1 MAPPTDRFPQR
12 RASLRLIL
20 LVPFILQ
27 TAAAVGI
34 TGYISW
40 RSSQS
45 NLNDL
50 IIRLQKASTQQVEQR
65 LNTYLNTPKQLAQS
79 TADAFASGL
88 LNEQDTEGIGRHLHS
103 QVKRYKAGYSS
114 FASFSGNYFA
124 AGYMTDTGRDRISR
138 DLLSFEKYGD
148 RKNHIYNTN
157 DQGQLT
163 NLTLVEDYDFQS
175 EFWVANIAK
184 SPSPKA
190 NWAPISPWESSPFP
204 LSLSAVVPIY
214 NSTHTLIGVA
224 SVDQRLT
231 QISRFLQESKPSPG
245 TEVFIIERDGNL
257 VASSGQQPVY
267 KLTNQKLDRLPALQ
281 STNPLIQTTSHFL
294 QQKFHSFQNI
304 DTQTASIYNLKG
316 IQQFVYTTTWK
327 DDWGLEWLVVV
338 VMPATDFTA
347 QIQENTK
354 QTIILSVL
362 ALFGAI
368 ILSLYTSQWII
379 RPILRLKNAAQFLAS
394 GNLEYQA
401 APSSINELDKLGQA
415 FNQMADQLNLSFQAL
430 EASNNDLEQRVADR
444 TETLTQT
451 LTTLQTTQAQLIQTE
466 KMSSLGQMVA
476 GVMHEINNPTTFIQ
490 GNLGHCAQYLQTFS
504 ALIGLY
510 QKHYPHP
517 PEAIAQALE
526 TQDLPFILADW
537 PKLLSSMQQGT
548 SRIQAIVTS
557 LQDFSYINE
566 SASKTINL
574 NHGLESTLLI
584 LTHQLTS
591 HNIQIV
597 KKYSD
602 LPSLQCYPSLLNQ
615 VFHSLITNAI
625 DAQAT
630 SITLSTSYH
639 CDQIIVT
646 ITDNGSGIPPEIQA
660 KIFDPFFT
668 TKPIGKGTGLGL
680 SIAYQIITQQHRGQL
695 TVASSHQGTVFT
707 ITLPIKNPM
716 INGVHLKVLSSGAD
730 GSRTRVQTGY

>member
-1 MAPPTDRFPQR
+1 MDLPTQHPPKRQ
-12 RASLRLIL
+12 ASLRLIL

-34 TGYISW
+34 TGYLSW
-40 RSSQS
+40 RSSQNS
-45 NLNDL
+45 LNDL

-65 LNTYLNTPKQLAQS
+65 LSTYLSTPKQLAQS

-88 LNEQDTEGIGRHLHS
+88 LKEQDTEGIGRHLYS
-103 QVKRYKAGYSS
+103 QAKRYKAGYSS

-124 AGYMTDTGRDRISR
+124 AGYMTDTGQDTISR

-175 EFWVANIAK
+175 EFWVANTAK
-184 SPSPKA
+184 SPSPNA

-214 NSTHTLIGVA
+214 NSTHKLIGVT

-231 QISRFLQESKPSPG
+231 QISRFLQASKPSPG
-245 TEVFIIERDGNL
+245 TEIFIIERDGNL
-257 VASSGQQPVY
+257 VASSGPQPVY
-267 KLTNQKLDRLPALQ
+267 KRTNQKLDRLPALE
-281 STNPLIQTTSHFL
+281 STNPLIQTTSQFL
-294 QQKFHSFQNI
+294 QQKFHSFQSI
-304 DTQTASIYNLKG
+304 DTQNASIFSLKG
-316 IQQFVYTTTWK
+316 IHQFVYTSTWK

-338 VMPATDFTA
+338 VMPETDFTN

-354 QTIILSVL
+354 QTILLSVL

-368 ILSLYTSQWII
+368 ILSLYTSQWIV
-379 RPILRLKNAAQFLAS
+379 RPILRLKTASQFLAS
-394 GNLEYQA
+394 GNLQYQA
-401 APSSINELDKLGQA
+401 APSSIEELDKLGQA
-415 FNQMADQLNLSFQAL
+415 FNQMAEQLNLSFQAL
-430 EASNNDLEQRVADR
+430 ETSNDDLEQRVTDR

-504 ALIGLY
+504 GLIGLY
-510 QKHYPHP
+510 QKHYPQP

-548 SRIQAIVTS
+548 SRIQSIVTS

-566 SASKTINL
+566 SASKTIDL

-584 LTHQLTS
+584 LAHQLTR
-591 HNIQIV
+591 HNIQID
-597 KKYSD
+597 KQYSD
-602 LPSLQCYPSLLNQ
+602 LPPLHCYPSLLNQ

-630 SITLSTSYH
+630 SITLTTRYH
-639 CDQIIVT
+639 TGQIIVT
-646 ITDNGSGIPPEIQA
+646 IADNGSGIPAAIQA

-680 SIAYQIITQQHRGQL
+680 SIAYQIITQQHKGQL
-695 TVASSHQGTVFT
+695 TVASETDQGTVFT
-707 ITLPIKNPM
+707 LALPIKNP
-716 INGVHLKVLSSGAD
+716 HD
-730 GSRTRVQTGY
+730 